1 MFRKRCIRA
10 RKECLSKLNVVL
22 LFKDVGG
29 MQGHFLATREKIE
42 MEAFTRDQ
50 PDADAVFNGL
60 EGQPHVVLPRACC
73 TESIASLAHD
83 VEKMWWEQDA

>member
-10 RKECLSKLNVVL
+10 RKECLSELNVVL
-22 LFKDVGG
+22 LFEDVGC
-29 MQGHFLATREKIE
+29 MQGHLLAPGEKIE
-42 MEAFTRDQ
+42 MKTFTRDQ

-60 EGQPHVVLPRACC
+60 EGQPHIVLPRACC
-73 TESIASLAHD
+73 AESIARLAHD